1 MKRFFGF
8 VCILMLATYGLQ
20 AGTSPAPPS
29 SQPSGTSKPL
39 EMINPIPILKAQID
53 QVVPLYDDCQLI
65 FDVIGKFFGTNT
77 QGTRQVRLVSATKTY
92 IPQVTAW
99 TATKITC
106 RLQGEF
112 ELGRRYKVGI
122 WTTATNT
129 LVSNELVWQVKTQ
142 IKGPANGYQPGTNY
156 TFSGCLL
163 GSAQGARQVMVGN
176 TPAQVTLWCC
186 EDIIIKVPNL
196 PAGVYNLYLKE
207 GVFTLSNIIQLTIL

>member
-1 MKRFFGF
+1 MKKLCGLVF
-8 VCILMLATYGLQ
+8 ILILAAYGLQ
-20 AGTSPAPPS
+20 AATSPAPPPG
-29 SQPSGTSKPL
+29 QPSGISKPIEL
-39 EMINPIPILKAQID
+39 NKPLPILKAQIN

-77 QGTRQVRLVSATKTY
+77 QGNRQVRLISATKTY

-122 WTTATNT
+122 WSTATST
-129 LVSNELVWQVKTQ
+129 LVSNEIVWQVKTQ
-142 IKGPANGYQPGTNY
+142 IKGPVTGYQPGTNY

>member
-1 MKRFFGF
+1 MKKLCGLVF
-8 VCILMLATYGLQ
+8 ILILAVYGLQ
-20 AGTSPAPPS
+20 AGASPAPPS
-29 SQPSGTSKPL
+29 SQPSGIGQPVELNK
-39 EMINPIPILKAQID
+39 PIPILKAQIN

-65 FDVIGKFFGTNT
+65 FDVIGNFFGTNT
-77 QGTRQVRLVSATKTY
+77 QGNRQVRLISATKTY

-122 WTTATNT
+122 WSTATNT
-129 LVSNELVWQVKTQ
+129 LVSNESVWQVKTQ
-142 IKGPANGYQPGTNY
+142 IKGPVNGYQPGSIY
-156 TFSGCLL
+156 AFSGCLL